1 MKLIVLVL
9 VLSFILL
16 FRVFTLPVI
25 GQTPFP
31 SVSPTVSPSLGYA
44 LPYAGILP
52 DHPLYFLKQIR
63 DKILILLTRDPL
75 KKSQLYLVLADKSL
89 VMGELL
95 WEKENYNLSLKT
107 FREGEKYLLLS
118 ALSLYKIS
126 DAGDHLPP
134 GVVDKLELSAKKHEE
149 IIMKL
154 LANVQ
159 DSSRRKSL
167 NEALSIIHQA
177 MQKATNLK
185 SL

>member
-31 SVSPTVSPSLGYA
+31 SVSLTVSPSLGYA

-75 KKSQLYLVLADKSL
+75 KNSQLYLVLADKSL

-95 WEKENYNLSLKT
+95 WEKGNYNLSLST
-107 FREGEKYLLLS
+107 FNRGEKYLLMSVLTLFDLEKS
-118 ALSLYKIS
+118 MTI
-126 DAGDHLPP
+126 PP
-134 GVVDKLELSAKKHEE
+134 GVTDKLELAAKKHEE
-149 IIMKL
+149 IMVNLMNNMTESSQRQKL
-154 LANVQ
+154 N
-159 DSSRRKSL
+159 DT
-167 NEALSIIHQA
+167 LSITHQA